1 MTKLCSFKG
10 RKHKFEKV
18 GAFFLDLKFIGIFMY
33 SGPIT
38 GLLEF
43 MKAT

>member
-10 RKHKFEKV
+10 RKYKFEKV
-18 GAFFLDLKFIGIFMY
+18 GTFFLDLKFIGIFMY

-38 GLLEF
+38 RPLEF
-43 MKAT
+43 MKAI